1 MLLNAEEQGL
11 VGSRAYARDQ
21 AALGVDV
28 VAVLQL
34 DMIGYDVA
42 PERAFELHAGFS
54 PSPAVEQRSVALA
67 GTVVAATGAVSP
79 GLPAPQLYPVAG
91 EQDPGEERS
100 DHYSFQLNGFP
111 ACLASEDFFW
121 PGPGRPGAGRQPEL
135 PLIGR
140 HDDRRK
146 LRPGHLP
153 SRHHSRLDQRHPL
166 RRTRCRSS

>member
-42 PERAFELHAGFS
+42 PGRAFELHAGFS

-79 GLPAPQLYPVAG
+79 GLPAPQALPGCGRAGSGRGAQRPLQLPV
-91 EQDPGEERS
+91 
-100 DHYSFQLNGFP
+100 NGFP
-111 ACLASEDFFW
+111 ACLASEDFFLG
-121 PGPGRPGAGRQPEL
+121 PGPGTPATRTTRRPSP
-135 PLIGR
+135 
-140 HDDRRK
+140 
-146 LRPGHLP
+146 P
-153 SRHHSRLDQRHPL
+153 SSP
-166 RRTRCRSS
+166 RSSTTGG